1 MEAEKHSPTEKSS
14 QSKLDLSRSR
24 TPLATNDS
32 SCKTLN
38 GLALL
43 MKIKLGLKPDS
54 GSLQQRTPPMI
65 LKGRDETPK
74 QEFQSQ
80 SSTKQQRM
88 VFV

>member
-1 MEAEKHSPTEKSS
+1 LEAEEHTPIEKAS
-14 QSKLDLSRSR
+14 QNKLDLSRSR
-24 TPLATNDS
+24 TPLATKDS

-38 GLALL
+38 GPALL
-43 MKIKLGLKPDS
+43 MKIELGLKPDS